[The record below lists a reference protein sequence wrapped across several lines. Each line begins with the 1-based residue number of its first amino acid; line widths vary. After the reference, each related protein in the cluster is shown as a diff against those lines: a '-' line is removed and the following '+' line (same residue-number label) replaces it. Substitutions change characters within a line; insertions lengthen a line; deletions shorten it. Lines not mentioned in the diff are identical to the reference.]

1 MCIRDSRGVRRD
13 LLDPPRATLGIGYP
27 HTAHQFGLADIQGRD
42 PLDDLLLVLRLLQ
55 HGFLPTV
62 LSRNRKWLPAGAAGT
77 VTNLARVLEG
87 NNEGPKAQLPVPDW
101 GTASHGPRK
110 NDIGE
115 QPRPHFQPG
124 TGAPEGHQRLAGDEP
139 EVLEQAEL
147 STQGAFVDAEVLAEV
162 RSPGTAQVVQLARS
176 CLLYTSDAAD
186 DLTR

>member
-27 HTAHQFGLADIQGRD
+27 HTAHQLGLADIQGRD

-101 GTASHGPRK
+101 GTASHGPRN

-124 TGAPEGHQRLAGDEP
+124 TGATEEHQRLGWKP
-139 EVLEQAEL
+139 CP
-147 STQGAFVDAEVLAEV
+147 SGQGGNLAESGRFWLV
-162 RSPGTAQVVQLARS
+162 M
-176 CLLYTSDAAD
+176 
-186 DLTR
+186 